1 MPIHLQV
8 LTHDERGRRVAH
20 RPTLFFMP
28 HCEAVLT
35 DALLQA
41 NLAASTLHNVVILGN
56 RFSGYQQSWGM
67 PHRWR
72 QAAGPGA
79 PLPERPDTLLRLCE
93 CGIVHELA
101 VSECGF
107 PVASAFNDLGLHWF
121 PPDWRQRLT
130 DGTTAGSTLVPT
142 VT

>member
-1 MPIHLQV
+1 MFWKS
-8 LTHDERGRRVAH
+8 TFAWG
-20 RPTLFFMP
+20 TL
-28 HCEAVLT
+28 
-35 DALLQA
+35 
-41 NLAASTLHNVVILGN
+41 
-56 RFSGYQQSWGM
+56 
-67 PHRWR
+67 R
-72 QAAGPGA
+72 QGSPPA
-79 PLPERPDTLLRLCE
+79 PPALPERPDTLLRLCE